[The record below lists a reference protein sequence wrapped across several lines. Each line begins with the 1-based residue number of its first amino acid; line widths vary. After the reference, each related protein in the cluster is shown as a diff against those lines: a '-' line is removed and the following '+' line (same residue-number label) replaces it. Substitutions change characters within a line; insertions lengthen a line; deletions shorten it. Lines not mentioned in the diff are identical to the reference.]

1 MYYILRPPSWW
12 DMFLSTQPHWFKSKL
27 NFDIKEKFKL
37 GQHQNTNGSF
47 QSHFFTHRK
56 TFLFKYMLSSKIGKQ
71 CHKAQKYMI
80 TLNQRWTC
88 TRRLIQ
94 IKRRIW
100 EVNQDILHIQEEA
113 YAHGKL
119 WRNLKGDVLKFMVAR
134 VFCTCLHLVRTYNAI
149 KNGKDCALLFS
160 FVYVFLLFYEGYEGV
175 LRNWSLISHDCLGY
189 LSLF

>member
-113 YAHGKL
+113 HVCGNFQCNTKRKCVESHG
-119 WRNLKGDVLKFMVAR
+119 NLTLMIWMSM
-134 VFCTCLHLVRTYNAI
+134 VRTHTRKQVQYRI
-149 KNGKDCALLFS
+149 RVTIYFLTYLLT
-160 FVYVFLLFYEGYEGV
+160 LL
-175 LRNWSLISHDCLGY
+175 LRMY
-189 LSLF
+189 